1 LIGLRALIRHT
12 RVVWLLA
19 LGVCV
24 VAAPTRVR
32 AADSTDPDSASHS
45 DPPDGSAGAA
55 PTETPSAT
63 SAALTPE
70 SATGSQTARAVD
82 SDAPAPDAPSES
94 PTSTEPVTP
103 NLTVARVHFRGNRK
117 VEDDAIRAVIKT
129 KPGGSV
135 NQETLRADVRAIW
148 KTGFFEDVQVESS
161 EVKGGGGLAI
171 VFVLKEKPTISKIY
185 VAGND
190 EVSLS
195 KINEVLDLKKE
206 QVLDLAKLKKNIQK
220 IKQLYVEK
228 GFYMAEVDYELKRP
242 SPSEVE
248 IWFRCREHAKVEVR
262 RVNFV
267 GNKAISDQTLRDV
280 VVTRE
285 GNILSLLTQ
294 SGTYREDVFQR
305 DLLLLQAHY
314 WDNGY
319 VQVKVGTPVLEL
331 SPDKQSLYITITID
345 EGPQYRLGKIDIH
358 GDLLE
363 PREFFL
369 ARVSVKTGEIFNR
382 SRLSDDLQ
390 KLTDFYKDRGYA
402 YVNATPSTPV
412 DEKTRTVDVT
422 FDIQKGEL
430 VYFERINIRGNS
442 KTRDKVI
449 RRELRVV
456 EGEPYSQTALDYS
469 KRRVNALGY
478 FEKVDIST
486 RRGSSDSLM
495 EVNVEVSERP
505 TGTFQI
511 GAGFSS
517 VENFIA
523 QAQISQNN
531 FFGRG
536 QSLTVQAQLSS
547 LRQLFLLSFQDLYFL
562 DTKWT
567 FGFNLFKQD
576 RYLYSFIRS
585 SYGGSLTWGYLL
597 GDDLRLL
604 LTYNWEQVGI
614 STGSGLRGLFSGGQR
629 DPIPPGSLA
638 NLLRSGLTSSARGLL
653 SFDTRNDRMFPT
665 KGWYNTLS
673 GEVADSLVLF
683 SQNIFT
689 RYEAALR
696 YFYPIWGPF
705 VLRLKL
711 EGGLIASRD
720 ARGVPIFERYF
731 VGGIYDIRGF
741 APRSLG
747 PVIKAPSEQAQ
758 DAPLTEFRIGGNAQV
773 LGNAE
778 IEFPLF
784 DKVGIRGVVFTD
796 MGNAFNLEDTYCHPI
811 VVEESRD
818 PCKRPWDLGAY
829 RASWGFGL
837 RWFSPIGPLRF
848 EWGIPFKPLPR
859 EQPIVFEF
867 TIGNF
872 F

>member
-1 LIGLRALIRHT
+1 MLRNLTLAISLAVALMLTGGRLRA
-12 RVVWLLA
+12 A
-19 LGVCV
+19 P
-24 VAAPTRVR
+24 AAEP
-32 AADSTDPDSASHS
+32 APADSDTKS
-45 DPPDGSAGAA
+45 D
-55 PTETPSAT
+55 TK
-63 SAALTPE
+63 
-70 SATGSQTARAVD
+70 
-82 SDAPAPDAPSES
+82 SDADGNPKGDEPAEGTEAEAKPAPA
-94 PTSTEPVTP
+94 P
-103 NLTVARVHFRGNRK
+103 NLTVKRVHFRGNRK

-129 KPGGSV
+129 KPGV
-135 NQETLRADVRAIW
+135 VINQELLRDDVRAIW
-148 KTGFFEDVQVESS
+148 KTGFFEDVQVEST
-161 EVKGGGGLAI
+161 ELKGQGEGGGLAI

-190 EVSLS
+190 EVSLT
-195 KINEVLDLKKE
+195 KINEVLDLKKD
-206 QVLDLAKLKKNIQK
+206 QVLDLAKLKKNVQK
-220 IKQLYVEK
+220 IKELYVEK

-242 SPSEVE
+242 APAEVE
-248 IWFRCREHAKVEVR
+248 VWFRVHEHAKVEVR

-267 GNKAISDQTLRDV
+267 GNKAISDEELRDV

-305 DLLLLQAHY
+305 DLVLLQAHY
-314 WDNGY
+314 WDRGY

-331 SPDKQSLYITITID
+331 SPDKRSLYITINID
-345 EGPQYRLGKIDIH
+345 EGEQYRLGKIDVR

-363 PREFFL
+363 PKEFFL
-369 ARVSVKTGEIFNR
+369 SRVSVHPGDVFNR
-382 SRLSDDLQ
+382 SKLSDDLQ
-390 KLTDFYKDRGYA
+390 KLTDLYKDRGYA
-402 YVNATPSTPV
+402 YVNAAPATPV

-422 FDIQKGEL
+422 FEIQKGEL
-430 VYFERINIRGNS
+430 VYFERINIHGNT

-449 RRELRVV
+449 RRELRII
-456 EGEPYSQTALDYS
+456 EGEPYNQALLDYS

-486 RRGSSDSLM
+486 RRGASDNMM

-536 QSLTVQAQLSS
+536 QLLTVQAQLSS
-547 LRQLFLLSFQDLYFL
+547 LRQLFLLQFQDLYFL
-562 DTKWT
+562 DTNWT

-576 RYLYSFIRS
+576 RYLYSFTRS
-585 SYGGSLTWGYLL
+585 SYGGRLTWGYLL
-597 GDDLRLL
+597 SDDLRLT
-604 LTYNWEQVGI
+604 LTYNWEKVSITNGNVF
-614 STGSGLRGLFSGGQR
+614 SGLFSAGQR
-629 DPIPPGSLA
+629 DPIPAGTLA
-638 NLLRSGLTSSARGLL
+638 NLLRSGITSSTIGLL
-653 SFDTRNDRMFPT
+653 SYDTRNDRMFPSR
-665 KGWYNTLS
+665 GWYNTLS
-673 GEVADSLVLF
+673 AEVADKVFLSE
-683 SQNIFT
+683 NIFT
-689 RYEAALR
+689 RYELAFR
-696 YFYPIWGPF
+696 YFYPVWGPF
-705 VLRLKL
+705 VFRAKL

-720 ARGVPIFERYF
+720 PRGVPIFERYF

-747 PVIKAPSEQAQ
+747 PVIHAPGSQAP
-758 DAPLTEFRIGGNAQV
+758 DALLTPFRIGGNSQV
-773 LGNAE
+773 IANAE

-796 MGNAFNLEDTYCHPI
+796 AGNAFNLEDFYCQLRPDN
-811 VVEESRD
+811 VDVSQD
-818 PCKRPWDLGAY
+818 PCKKPWNLEAY
-829 RASWGFGL
+829 RASWGFGF

-848 EWGIPFKPLPR
+848 EWGIPFRTLPG
-859 EQPIVFEF
+859 EQSMVFEF

>member
-1 LIGLRALIRHT
+1 VIRHT

-19 LGVCV
+19 WGVSLV
-24 VAAPTRVR
+24 APVRAYAAAPASEDD
-32 AADSTDPDSASHS
+32 AAD
-45 DPPDGSAGAA
+45 GEQAA
-55 PTETPSAT
+55 PSPAPLPAAVPEAPPSA
-63 SAALTPE
+63 E
-70 SATGSQTARAVD
+70 
-82 SDAPAPDAPSES
+82 
-94 PTSTEPVTP
+94 EPVTP
-103 NLTVARVHFRGNRK
+103 NLIVARVHFRGNRK

-129 KPGGSV
+129 KPRASI
-135 NQETLRADVRAIW
+135 NQETLRADVRTIW
-148 KTGFFEDVQVESS
+148 KMGFFEDVQVESS
-161 EVKGGGGLAI
+161 EVKGGGGLAV

-190 EVSLS
+190 EVSLT

-206 QVLDLAKLKKNIQK
+206 QVLDLAKLKKNVQK

-242 SPSEVE
+242 SLAEVE
-248 IWFRCREHAKVEVR
+248 VWFRCHEHAKVEVR

-267 GNKAISDQTLRDV
+267 GNKAITDQALREV

-285 GNILSLLTQ
+285 GNILSLMTQ
-294 SGTYREDVFQR
+294 AGTYREDVFQR

-319 VQVKVGTPVLEL
+319 VQVKVGTPILEL
-331 SPDKQSLYITITID
+331 SPDKQSLYITINIE
-345 EGPQYRLGKIDIH
+345 EGPQYRLGKIDVR

-369 ARVSVKTGEIFNR
+369 SRVSVKTGEIFNR
-382 SRLSDDLQ
+382 SKLSEDLQ

-422 FDIQKGEL
+422 FDIQRGEL
-430 VYFERINIRGNS
+430 VYFERINIRGNN

-449 RRELRVV
+449 RRELRII
-456 EGEPYSQTALDYS
+456 EGDPYSQTGLDYS

-486 RRGSSDSLM
+486 RRGSSDSMM

-604 LTYNWEQVGI
+604 LTYNWEHVGI
-614 STGSGLRGLFSGGQR
+614 STGSGLRGFFAGGQR

-638 NLLRSGLTSSARGLL
+638 NLLRSGITSSARGLL
-653 SFDTRNDRMFPT
+653 SYDTRNDRMFPT
-665 KGWYNTLS
+665 RGWYNTLS
-673 GEVADSLVLF
+673 GEVADSVLF

-711 EGGLIASRD
+711 EGGLITSRESL
-720 ARGVPIFERYF
+720 GVPIFERYF

-747 PVIKAPSEQAQ
+747 PVIRAPSEQAQ
-758 DAPLTEFRIGGNAQV
+758 DAQLTEFRIGGNAQV
-773 LGNAE
+773 IGNAE

-796 MGNAFNLEDTYCHPI
+796 MGNAFNLEDNYCHPI
-811 VVEESRD
+811 VVDVSRD
-818 PCKRPWDLGAY
+818 PCKRPWDLAAY

>member
-1 LIGLRALIRHT
+1 MFLSVLSLRWRSCLAIFISA
-12 RVVWLLA
+12 VVLA
-19 LGVCV
+19 GAGV
-24 VAAPTRVR
+24 ARGAGPD
-32 AADSTDPDSASHS
+32 AKQDADD
-45 DPPDGSAGAA
+45 DPPEAESAEGKPAKSAGESGEAA
-55 PTETPSAT
+55 A
-63 SAALTPE
+63 
-70 SATGSQTARAVD
+70 
-82 SDAPAPDAPSES
+82 
-94 PTSTEPVTP
+94 P

-129 KPGGSV
+129 KPGEAV
-135 NQETLRADVRAIW
+135 NQELMRADVRSIW
-148 KTGFFEDVQVESS
+148 KMGFFEDVQVEST

-171 VFVLKEKPTISKIY
+171 VFVLREKPTISKIY
-185 VAGND
+185 VAGNN
-190 EVSLS
+190 EVSLT
-195 KINEVLDLKKE
+195 KINEVLDLKKD
-206 QVLDLAKLKKNIQK
+206 QVLDLAKLKKNVQK

-228 GFYMAEVDYELKRP
+228 GYYMAEVDYELKRP
-242 SPSEVE
+242 STSEVE
-248 IWFRCREHAKVEVR
+248 VWFRCHEHAKVEVR

-267 GNKAISDQTLRDV
+267 GNKAITDQELREV

-294 SGTYREDVFQR
+294 AGTYREDVFQR
-305 DLLLLQAHY
+305 DLVLLQAHY
-314 WDNGY
+314 WDRGY
-319 VQVKVGTPVLEL
+319 VQVKVGTPSLEL
-331 SPDKQSLYITITID
+331 SPDKRSLYITINIE
-345 EGPQYRLGKIDIH
+345 EGPRYRLGKVDIR

-363 PREFFL
+363 TREFFL
-369 ARVSVKTGEIFNR
+369 SRVTVKTGDIFNR
-382 SRLSDDLQ
+382 SKLSDDLQ
-390 KLTDFYKDRGYA
+390 KLTDYYKDRGYA

-412 DEKTRTVDVT
+412 DEKHLTVDVT
-422 FDIQKGEL
+422 FEIQKGEM
-430 VYFERINIRGNS
+430 VHFERINIRGNS

-449 RRELRVV
+449 RRELRII
-456 EGEPYSQTALDYS
+456 EGEPYSQSKLDYS

-478 FEKVDIST
+478 FEKVDLTT
-486 RRGSSDSLM
+486 RRGSTDSMM

-604 LTYNWEQVGI
+604 LTYNWERVGI
-614 STGSGLRGLFSGGQR
+614 SSGSGLRGFFSGGQR

-638 NLLRSGLTSSARGLL
+638 NLLRSGVTSSTRAVL

-665 KGWYNTLS
+665 RGWYNTIS
-673 GEVADSLVLF
+673 AEIADNFLF

-689 RYEAALR
+689 RYEATVR

-705 VLRLKL
+705 VLRLKVD
-711 EGGLIASRD
+711 GGLIASRD

-747 PVIKAPSEQAQ
+747 PVINAPGAQ
-758 DAPLTEFRIGGNAQV
+758 EPDAGLTSFRIGGNAQV
-773 LGNAE
+773 IGNAE

-796 MGNAFNLEDTYCHPI
+796 VGNSFNLEQSYCALRKSD
-811 VVEESRD
+811 VDASKD
-818 PCKRPWDLGAY
+818 PCKRPWDISAY

-848 EWGIPFKPLPR
+848 EWGIPYRTLPG
-859 EQPIVFEF
+859 EQSIVFEF

>member
-1 LIGLRALIRHT
+1 LFRNPTLAISFA
-12 RVVWLLA
+12 LA
-19 LGVCV
+19 LLLTGGRLQ
-24 VAAPTRVR
+24 AAP
-32 AADSTDPDSASHS
+32 AAEPAPADSDTKS
-45 DPPDGSAGAA
+45 D
-55 PTETPSAT
+55 T
-63 SAALTPE
+63 
-70 SATGSQTARAVD
+70 R
-82 SDAPAPDAPSES
+82 SDADGNPKSDDAAGEGEAQAKPAPA
-94 PTSTEPVTP
+94 P
-103 NLTVARVHFRGNRK
+103 NLTVKRVHFRGNRK

-129 KPGGSV
+129 KPGV
-135 NQETLRADVRAIW
+135 VINQELLRDDVRAIW
-148 KTGFFEDVQVESS
+148 KTGFFEDVQVESTDL
-161 EVKGGGGLAI
+161 KGEGGLAI

-190 EVSLS
+190 EVSLT
-195 KINEVLDLKKE
+195 KINEVLDLKKD
-206 QVLDLAKLKKNIQK
+206 QVLDLAKLKKNVQK
-220 IKQLYVEK
+220 IKELYVEK

-242 SPSEVE
+242 APAEVE
-248 IWFRCREHAKVEVR
+248 VWFRVHEHAKVEVR

-267 GNKAISDQTLRDV
+267 GNKAISDDELREV

-305 DLLLLQAHY
+305 DLVLLQAHY
-314 WDNGY
+314 WDRGY

-331 SPDKQSLYITITID
+331 SPDKRSLYITINID
-345 EGPQYRLGKIDIH
+345 EGEQYRLGKIDVR

-363 PREFFL
+363 PKEFFL
-369 ARVSVKTGEIFNR
+369 SRVSVHPGDVFNR
-382 SRLSDDLQ
+382 SKLSDDLQ
-390 KLTDFYKDRGYA
+390 KLTDLYKDRGYA
-402 YVNATPSTPV
+402 YVNATPATPV

-422 FDIQKGEL
+422 FEIQKGEL
-430 VYFERINIRGNS
+430 VYFERINIHGNT

-449 RRELRVV
+449 RRELRII
-456 EGEPYSQTALDYS
+456 EGEPYNQALLDYS

-486 RRGSSDSLM
+486 RRGASDNLM

-536 QSLTVQAQLSS
+536 QLLTVQAQLSS
-547 LRQLFLLSFQDLYFL
+547 LRQLFLLQFQDLYFL
-562 DTKWT
+562 DTNWT

-576 RYLYSFIRS
+576 RYLYSFTRS
-585 SYGGSLTWGYLL
+585 SYGGRLTWGYLL
-597 GDDLRLL
+597 SDDLRLT
-604 LTYNWEQVGI
+604 LTYNWEKVSI
-614 STGSGLRGLFSGGQR
+614 SNGNVFSGLFSAGQR
-629 DPIPPGSLA
+629 DPIPAGTLA
-638 NLLRSGLTSSARGLL
+638 NLLRSGITSSTIGLL
-653 SFDTRNDRMFPT
+653 SYDTRNDRMFPSR
-665 KGWYNTLS
+665 GWYNTLS
-673 GEVADSLVLF
+673 AEVADKVFLSE
-683 SQNIFT
+683 NIFT
-689 RYEAALR
+689 RYELAFR
-696 YFYPIWGPF
+696 YFYPVWGPF
-705 VLRLKL
+705 IFRAKL

-720 ARGVPIFERYF
+720 PRGVPIFERYF

-747 PVIKAPSEQAQ
+747 PVIHAPGSQAP
-758 DAPLTEFRIGGNAQV
+758 DALLTPFRIGGNSQV
-773 LGNAE
+773 IANAE

-796 MGNAFNLEDTYCHPI
+796 AGNAFNLEDFYCQLRPDN
-811 VVEESRD
+811 VDVSQD
-818 PCKRPWDLGAY
+818 PCKKPWNLEAY
-829 RASWGFGL
+829 RASWGFGF

-848 EWGIPFKPLPR
+848 EWGIPFRTLPG
-859 EQPIVFEF
+859 EQSMVFEF

>member
-1 LIGLRALIRHT
+1 LLRNLTLAISLAVALMLTGGRLRA
-12 RVVWLLA
+12 A
-19 LGVCV
+19 P
-24 VAAPTRVR
+24 AAEP
-32 AADSTDPDSASHS
+32 APADSDTKS
-45 DPPDGSAGAA
+45 D
-55 PTETPSAT
+55 TK
-63 SAALTPE
+63 
-70 SATGSQTARAVD
+70 
-82 SDAPAPDAPSES
+82 SDADGNPKGDEPAEGTEAEAKPAPA
-94 PTSTEPVTP
+94 P
-103 NLTVARVHFRGNRK
+103 NLTVKRVHFRGNRK

-129 KPGGSV
+129 KPGV
-135 NQETLRADVRAIW
+135 VINQELLRDDVRAIW
-148 KTGFFEDVQVESS
+148 KTGFFEDVQVEST
-161 EVKGGGGLAI
+161 ELKGQGEGGGLAI

-190 EVSLS
+190 EVSLT
-195 KINEVLDLKKE
+195 KINEVLDLKKD
-206 QVLDLAKLKKNIQK
+206 QVLDLAKLKKNVQK
-220 IKQLYVEK
+220 IKELYVEK

-242 SPSEVE
+242 APAEVE
-248 IWFRCREHAKVEVR
+248 VWFRVHEHAKVEVR

-267 GNKAISDQTLRDV
+267 GNKAISDEELRDV

-305 DLLLLQAHY
+305 DLVLLQAHY
-314 WDNGY
+314 WDRGY

-331 SPDKQSLYITITID
+331 SPDKRSLYITINID
-345 EGPQYRLGKIDIH
+345 EGEQYRLGKIDVR

-363 PREFFL
+363 PKEFFL
-369 ARVSVKTGEIFNR
+369 SRVSVHPGDVFNR
-382 SRLSDDLQ
+382 SKLSDDLQ
-390 KLTDFYKDRGYA
+390 KLTDLYKDRGYA
-402 YVNATPSTPV
+402 YVNAAPATPV

-422 FDIQKGEL
+422 FEIQKGEL
-430 VYFERINIRGNS
+430 VYFERINIHGNT

-449 RRELRVV
+449 RRELRII
-456 EGEPYSQTALDYS
+456 EGEPYNQALLDYS

-486 RRGSSDSLM
+486 RRGASDNMM

-536 QSLTVQAQLSS
+536 QLLTVQAQLSS
-547 LRQLFLLSFQDLYFL
+547 LRQLFLLQFQDLYFL
-562 DTKWT
+562 DTNWT

-576 RYLYSFIRS
+576 RYLYSFTRS
-585 SYGGSLTWGYLL
+585 SYGGRLTWGYLL
-597 GDDLRLL
+597 SDDLRLT
-604 LTYNWEQVGI
+604 LTYNWEKVSITNGNVF
-614 STGSGLRGLFSGGQR
+614 SGLFSAGQR
-629 DPIPPGSLA
+629 DPIPAGTLA
-638 NLLRSGLTSSARGLL
+638 NLLRSGITSSTIGLL
-653 SFDTRNDRMFPT
+653 SYDTRNDRMFPSR
-665 KGWYNTLS
+665 GWYNTLS
-673 GEVADSLVLF
+673 AEVADKVFLSE
-683 SQNIFT
+683 NIFT
-689 RYEAALR
+689 RYELAFR
-696 YFYPIWGPF
+696 YFYPVWGPF
-705 VLRLKL
+705 VFRAKL

-720 ARGVPIFERYF
+720 PRGVPIFERYF

-747 PVIKAPSEQAQ
+747 PVIHAPGSQAP
-758 DAPLTEFRIGGNAQV
+758 DALLTPFRIGGNSQV
-773 LGNAE
+773 IANAE

-796 MGNAFNLEDTYCHPI
+796 AGNAFNLEDFYCQLRPDN
-811 VVEESRD
+811 VDVSQD
-818 PCKRPWDLGAY
+818 PCKKPWNLEAY
-829 RASWGFGL
+829 RASWGFGF

-848 EWGIPFKPLPR
+848 EWGIPFRTLPG
-859 EQPIVFEF
+859 EQSMVFEF

>member
-1 LIGLRALIRHT
+1 MIGISASSRRA
-12 RVVWLLA
+12 RVVSLVFGA
-19 LGVCV
+19 CV
-24 VAAPTRVR
+24 AMSMSMAEGARVAA
-32 AADSTDPDSASHS
+32 A
-45 DPPDGSAGAA
+45 
-55 PTETPSAT
+55 
-63 SAALTPE
+63 
-70 SATGSQTARAVD
+70 
-82 SDAPAPDAPSES
+82 APAPAADDDDDEAADADAPVEATAGEAAA
-94 PTSTEPVTP
+94 PPATAAAP

-129 KPGGSV
+129 KPRSSA
-135 NQETLRADVRAIW
+135 NQELLRADVRAIW
-148 KTGFFEDVQVESS
+148 KMGFFEDVQVEST

-190 EVSLS
+190 EISLT

-206 QVLDLAKLKKNIQK
+206 QVLDLAKLKKNVQK

-248 IWFRCREHAKVEVR
+248 VWFRCHEHAKVEVR

-267 GNKAISDQTLRDV
+267 GNKSASDQELHEV

-294 SGTYREDVFQR
+294 AGTYREDVFQR
-305 DLLLLQAHY
+305 DLILLQAYY
-314 WDNGY
+314 WDRGY

-331 SPDKQSLYITITID
+331 SPDKRSLYITINIE
-345 EGPQYRLGKIDIH
+345 EGPQYRLGKIDIK
-358 GDLLE
+358 GDLLQS
-363 PREFFL
+363 REAFL
-369 ARVSVKTGEIFNR
+369 ARVSVKPGEIFNR
-382 SRLSDDLQ
+382 SKLSEDLQ
-390 KLTDFYKDRGYA
+390 QLTDFYKDRGYA

-412 DEKTRTVDVT
+412 DEKTLTVDVT
-422 FDIQKGEL
+422 FEIQKGEL

-449 RRELRVV
+449 RRELRII

-478 FEKVDIST
+478 FEKVDVST
-486 RRGSSDSLM
+486 RRGSTDSMM

-597 GDDLRLL
+597 KDDLRLL
-604 LTYNWEQVGI
+604 LTYNWERVGI
-614 STGSGLRGLFSGGQR
+614 STGRGIRGFFAGGQR

-638 NLLRSGLTSSARGLL
+638 NLLRSGVTSSARGLI
-653 SFDTRNDRMFPT
+653 SYDTRNDRMFPT
-665 KGWYNTLS
+665 RGFYNTLS
-673 GEVADSLVLF
+673 AEIADSFLF

-689 RYEAALR
+689 RYEAAFR

-741 APRSLG
+741 SPRSLG
-747 PVIKAPSEQAQ
+747 PVIHAPSEQSPDAQ
-758 DAPLTEFRIGGNAQV
+758 LTEFRIGGNSQV
-773 LGNAE
+773 IGNAE

-796 MGNAFNLEDTYCHPI
+796 MGNAFNLEDFYCSLKPFGTDI
-811 VVEESRD
+811 SKD
-818 PCKRPWDLGAY
+818 PCKRPWDVGAY